1 MAEMAGPG
9 ELQNLIEMALQND
22 KKYQT
27 FLKSIE
33 KAGGPGSNATLDRM
47 TKARKEQVIAIVKAD
62 NPQARK
68 RGGMIDAFKR
78 GYRTNKL

>member
-9 ELQNLIEMALQND
+9 ELQNLIEIALQNN
-22 KKYQT
+22 KNYQT
-27 FLKSIE
+27 LLKGMD
-33 KAGGPGSNATLDRM
+33 KLGPGTNASYDRLL
-47 TKARKEQVIAIVKAD
+47 KAQKEKIIAKVKAD

-78 GYRTNKL
+78 GYRTNKM